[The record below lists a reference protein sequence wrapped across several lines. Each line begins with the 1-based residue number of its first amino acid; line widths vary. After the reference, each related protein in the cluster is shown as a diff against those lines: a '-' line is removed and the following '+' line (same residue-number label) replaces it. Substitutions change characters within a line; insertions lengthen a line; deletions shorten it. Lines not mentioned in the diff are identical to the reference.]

1 MSGGTEYTAG
11 LFSPTPDQ
19 IDYLWGQ
26 VTGVVGREVSKL
38 QQTASATLTG
48 EDLPIHK
55 IPLVGRFYGD
65 ADTQSAQ
72 SSKFYAAINRMNE
85 HETQIKGLQKDRKD
99 SELKEYLA
107 DNPEAKMY
115 RMANVVE
122 LEVQK
127 LRRRKSELIAKDAP
141 AEQVKAIEERMK
153 KTMERYNNSLDA
165 FKKRQAAIAV

>member
-1 MSGGTEYTAG
+1 
-11 LFSPTPDQ
+11 
-19 IDYLWGQ
+19 
-26 VTGVVGREVSKL
+26 
-38 QQTASATLTG
+38 
-48 EDLPIHK
+48 
-55 IPLVGRFYGD
+55 
-65 ADTQSAQ
+65 
-72 SSKFYAAINRMNE
+72 MNE

-165 FKKRQAAIAV
+165 FKKRQAAIAG